1 MKTEDFIDFLAT
13 GAGPAPPSN
22 TSFKLRAALLAGL
35 ATSLGIG
42 LVANG
47 SASPAILSASR
58 WYKVVYA
65 LSILACGWVMVTQLA
80 RPISRVNR
88 PLWCLMAV
96 VLIMAG
102 FGFWALMNAP
112 PDQDAALLLLG
123 QAWQVCSVLILLF
136 SLPGLAL
143 LLWALRASAPT
154 RLRLAGF
161 AAGVVAGAMGALGYT
176 VICLE
181 DSFLFVAVWYTL
193 GIGLSGLLGMLLGP
207 KVLNW

>member
-1 MKTEDFIDFLAT
+1 MKTKDFIDFLAT
-13 GAGPAPPSN
+13 GAGPAPAPN

-35 ATSLGIG
+35 ATSLGVG

-47 SASPAILSASR
+47 SATPAILLASR
-58 WYKVVYA
+58 WYKLLYA

-80 RPISRVNR
+80 RPLSRVR
-88 PLWCLMAV
+88 RSMWCLVAV

-102 FGFWALMNAP
+102 FGVWALINAP
-112 PDQDAALLLLG
+112 PDQYAALLLG
-123 QAWQVCSVLILLF
+123 QSWQVCSLLIMLF
-136 SLPGLAL
+136 SLPGLAA
-143 LLWALRASAPT
+143 LLWALRSLAPT

-161 AAGVVAGAMGALGYT
+161 AAGVFAGSLGALGYS

-181 DSFLFVAVWYTL
+181 NSFLFVAVWYTL